1 MVATPL
7 SAPLPAALSEPSS
20 GSEVPPLMAALAQ
33 IPDPRDPRGL
43 RHPLPAVLA
52 LLCCGLLCG
61 LDQPSAIAEWGRH
74 HSAAWVAAL
83 GFTRPQTP
91 CGATLHNLLQILD
104 WAKLETQLR
113 TWAAAVEAALGQTAP
128 TLPEEALAVDG
139 KTLRGALK
147 LGAEVTALVSA
158 LGHRLG
164 LTLGMVEVQDGD
176 EIGAVETLLS
186 NLVLAGKVITLD
198 ALHTQRKTARLI
210 GAGGGEYLMT
220 VKGNQ
225 PDLQEAVVALFAPEK
240 AQEQDRQSV
249 GATEQGHGRIET
261 RWLLAVSI
269 PEEVPEALAS
279 WPGVAQAFVVRRTV
293 WKKKQRV
300 GHEELI
306 YGITSLTREEAGP
319 ADLLRLVRGHWSIEN
334 RSHWIRDVVFA
345 EDASLTRT
353 GKIPQV
359 LALLRTAVISRL
371 RAEGV
376 ASIAKE
382 IRRLAVQTGDC
393 LRLLGLPGD
402 N

>member
-7 SAPLPAALSEPSS
+7 SLELST
-20 GSEVPPLMAALAQ
+20 GSPGPCLETEVPPLMRYLAQ
-33 IPDPRDPRGL
+33 VPDRRDPRGL

-52 LLCCGLLCG
+52 LLCCGLLSG
-61 LDQPSAIAEWGRH
+61 LHQPSAIAEWGRH

-91 CGATLHNLLQILD
+91 CGSTLHNLLQDLD
-104 WAKLETQLR
+104 WEQLETQLR
-113 TWAAAVEAALGQTAP
+113 AWAAAVTAHLNAGNP
-128 TLPEEALAVDG
+128 LCEEGVACDG

-158 LGHRLG
+158 VGHRLG
-164 LTLGMVEVQDGD
+164 LTLGMAEVPQGD
-176 EIGAVETLLS
+176 EIGAVETLLMS
-186 NLVLAGKVITLD
+186 LVLQGKIVTLD

-210 GAGGGEYLMT
+210 SERGGEYVMT

-225 PDLQEAVVALFAPEK
+225 PDLQEAVRTLFAPE
-240 AQEQDRQSV
+240 AAPEQDRESF
-249 GATEQGHGRIET
+249 GETEQGHGRIEN
-261 RWLLAVSI
+261 RWLLAVSLAAG
-269 PEEVPEALAS
+269 VPEALAS

-300 GHEELI
+300 GREELV
-306 YGITSLTREEAGP
+306 YGITSLTRAEAGP
-319 ADLLRLVRGHWSIEN
+319 ADLLRLVRGHWVIEN
-334 RSHWIRDVVFA
+334 RSHWVRDVVFA

-371 RAEGV
+371 RAEEV
-376 ASIAKE
+376 PSIAKAV
-382 IRRLAVQTGDC
+382 RRLAVRTEDC
-393 LRLLGLPGD
+393 LRLLGLAAD